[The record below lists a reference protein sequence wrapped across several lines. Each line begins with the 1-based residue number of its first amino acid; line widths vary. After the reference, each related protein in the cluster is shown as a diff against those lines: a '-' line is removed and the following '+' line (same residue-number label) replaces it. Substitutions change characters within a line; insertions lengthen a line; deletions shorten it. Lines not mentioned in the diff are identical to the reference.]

1 MFSIETFSTLG
12 LLGLAIAIFAETGLL
27 VGIVFP
33 GDSLIFAFGILAAVG
48 KMSFI
53 GTIIVTAVASF
64 LGYEVSYY
72 LGKKYGTKFFEKN
85 DSGLISISSMQRAER
100 YYTRFGVLTL
110 LFARF
115 IPVLRTVAGPLAGIG
130 KMHRRT
136 FMIYNA
142 IGAIIWPVVVA
153 GIGYFF
159 GQLVPNP
166 DRFIMPI
173 IIIVVALS
181 LIAPVFINMYHKYT
195 KRKKAKQ
202 HSAGNHTAEKG
213 NE

>member
-33 GDSLIFAFGILAAVG
+33 GDSLIFSFGILAAVG
-48 KMSFI
+48 KMSFL

-64 LGYEVSYY
+64 LGYEVSYF
-72 LGKKYGTKFFEKN
+72 LGKKYGTKFFEKK
-85 DSGLISISSMQRAER
+85 DSGLISLKSMERAER

-136 FMIYNA
+136 FTIYNA
-142 IGAIIWPVVVA
+142 IGAIIWPVIVA

-173 IIIVVALS
+173 IVIVVGLS
-181 LIAPVFINMYHKYT
+181 LLAPFLISLYHKHQQ
-195 KRKKAKQ
+195 RKNKKNL
-202 HSAGNHTAEKG
+202 HKENKD
-213 NE
+213 NNN

>member
-115 IPVLRTVAGPLAGIG
+115 IPILRTVAGPLAGIG

-159 GQLVPNP
+159 GQLVPDP

-181 LIAPVFINMYHKYT
+181 LIAPVCMRMYHKYL
-195 KRKKAKQ
+195 KRKKAREHAAEIRSQ
-202 HSAGNHTAEKG
+202 EKG

>member
-1 MFSIETFSTLG
+1 
-12 LLGLAIAIFAETGLL
+12 
-27 VGIVFP
+27 
-33 GDSLIFAFGILAAVG
+33 
-48 KMSFI
+48 
-53 GTIIVTAVASF
+53 
-64 LGYEVSYY
+64 
-72 LGKKYGTKFFEKN
+72 
-85 DSGLISISSMQRAER
+85 MQRAER

-159 GQLVPNP
+159 GQLVPNLLLHHA
-166 DRFIMPI
+166 DHYYRCCAFIDC
-173 IIIVVALS
+173 S
-181 LIAPVFINMYHKYT
+181 SFHKYVSQVHEE
-195 KRKKAKQ
+195 KKAKH
-202 HSAGNHTAEKG
+202 HSAENHTGEKG